1 MTAQDALPFEQ
12 PERWLPIEGYPNYEV
27 SDLGRIWSRPR
38 PGSKGGILKPY
49 FNKRTGYLSVT
60 LTLDGVQKDFR
71 VNRLVCRAFHGPCPK
86 GQDAR
91 HWDGDPLNN
100 TAANLLWG
108 TRKENMD
115 DMRRHGRLYWSNRTH
130 CPEGHPY
137 DEENTRV
144 SGGARY
150 CIKCQKSAGRA
161 YYQRQLAKGIRTTP
175 LTADMTP
182 EQHAR
187 RREAGR
193 AASRRYRERKRAE
206 AQPDADS

>member
-38 PGSKGGILKPY
+38 PGSKGGVLKPY
-49 FNKRTGYLSVT
+49 FNKRVGYLYIT

-71 VNRLVCRAFHGPCPK
+71 VNRLVCRAFHGAPRK

-91 HWDGDPLNN
+91 HWDGNPLNN
-100 TAANLLWG
+100 SAANLLWG
-108 TRKENMD
+108 TQKENME
-115 DMRRHGRLYWSNRTH
+115 DMRRHGRMYWANRTH
-130 CPEGHPY
+130 CPKGHPY

-150 CIKCQKSAGRA
+150 CIICARVA
-161 YYQRQLAKGIRTTP
+161 NRDYYARTRRGSFVMTCEMCGTEFTAHRTT
-175 LTADMTP
+175 AKYCS
-182 EQHAR
+182 
-187 RREAGR
+187 GR
-193 AASRRYRERKRAE
+193 CAQRAHRQRKSRNAKAS
-206 AQPDADS
+206 